1 MCVHNNSDEQSGGQ
15 IYWIWPLSFSPGLG
29 SRILHTADR
38 CGQIA
43 VWKLLTIA
51 VLAGALPALLAI
63 AVQLPFD
70 RFITAIVILPLLLG
84 ATRRDS
90 LTVGLGVMTLA
101 IVAHC
106 AVIITFAARDPD
118 ALFGM
123 FPAGADY
130 WERSHK
136 WITTGE
142 SPEYSLAYW
151 VPAHFQI
158 LAGSAAFA
166 YTSHGF
172 LTIWEGL
179 YEVDLMNCYV
189 GQLAAHSENV
199 WLAVAVGWHPWSV
212 LRGIGYLLVTFEVS
226 SYSLQR
232 MTATT
237 LSTPHRRLTRWGIG
251 LTFLVADGVVKF
263 LCMEPLRQ
271 LLESNLIPPTG

>member
-1 MCVHNNSDEQSGGQ
+1 MTHNNSDEQPGGQ
-15 IYWIWPLSFSPGLG
+15 IYWIWPFSFSPDLS
-29 SRILHTADR
+29 SRILQTADR
-38 CGQIA
+38 YGQIA
-43 VWKLLTIA
+43 VWKTLTVA

-63 AVQLPFD
+63 AVQVPFD
-70 RFITAIVILPLLLG
+70 RFVTAIIVLPLLLG

-90 LTVGLGVMTLA
+90 LPVGLGVMTVA

-123 FPAGADY
+123 FPDGADY
-130 WERSHK
+130 WKRSLT

-189 GQLAAHSENV
+189 GQLVAHSKNV

-237 LSTPHRRLTRWGIG
+237 LSTRRRRLSRWGLG
-251 LTFLVADGVVKF
+251 LAFLVADGVVKF
-263 LCMEPLRQ
+263 LFLESVRQ
-271 LLESNLIPPTG
+271 LLESNLIAPTG